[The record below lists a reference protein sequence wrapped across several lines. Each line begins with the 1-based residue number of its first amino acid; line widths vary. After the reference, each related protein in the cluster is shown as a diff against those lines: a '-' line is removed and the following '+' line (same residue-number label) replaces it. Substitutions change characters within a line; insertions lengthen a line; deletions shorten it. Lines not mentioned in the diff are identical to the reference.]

1 MSDFKSDLIF
11 KTYIVRKIE
20 FERNINYIE
29 KGNGI
34 DIDLKLGHDIKIFGN
49 EMHVML
55 NAIVFD
61 KMIEKNYPFKINVII
76 EGIFETS
83 NKNVDIFKNNAIAI
97 LFPYIRTL
105 ISTYTANSNVPT
117 LVLPTINVN
126 KYIEEA
132 EKHENQDTQNN
143 NIEN

>member
-1 MSDFKSDLIF
+1 MEISLIF
-11 KTYIVRKIE
+11 V
-20 FERNINYIE
+20 IE
-29 KGNGI
+29 KENGI

-97 LFPYIRTL
+97 LFPYIRSL